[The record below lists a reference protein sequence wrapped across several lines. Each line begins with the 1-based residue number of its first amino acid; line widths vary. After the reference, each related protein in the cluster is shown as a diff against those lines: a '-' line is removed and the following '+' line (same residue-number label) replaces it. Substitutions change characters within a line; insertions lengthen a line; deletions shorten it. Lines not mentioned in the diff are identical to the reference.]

1 MPGDGPPPHTHTR
14 EDETLIIH
22 EGVLD
27 IYQDN
32 QTITCHPGDVMFLP
46 RGRRH
51 YFRIISGNPAK
62 YTVVC
67 TPGGFDRFF
76 REAAEEFKKPNPD
89 FPTKDSCA
97 TVKYAETYHRQH

>member
-1 MPGDGPPPHTHTR
+1 VAPF
-14 EDETLIIH
+14 IIH
-22 EGVLD
+22 EGLLD

-46 RGRRH
+46 RGRRR
-51 YFRIISGNPAK
+51 YFRIISGNPVK

-76 REAAEEFKKPNPD
+76 REATEEFKKPNPD
-89 FPTKDSCA
+89 FPTLVKIG
-97 TVKYAETYHRQH
+97 VKYGIQIEGPPAS